1 MPSGNSNPPIAS
13 LIRTEAASRPV
24 LAGRVLHG
32 STEQI
37 ASTGWVRLQ
46 TLSYVLPHDA
56 DDPSRV
62 RKWDMAT
69 RTTKK
74 SSDKNRNSDLKSSES
89 GVHNDDNDAHANA
102 DAVAVIARLTL
113 GDGVPR
119 LLLVKQYRPAVD
131 AVTVELPAGLIDDG
145 ETPSQAAL
153 RELREETGFVG
164 NVTAVHAPTPLS
176 PGLSDESVVLVEV
189 DVQGAEKPHPQQ
201 LDPSENIHVV
211 SVPLAR
217 LSDAIRYMQ
226 EHQGVHVMHA
236 VSTLAVGIS
245 CASLAETSPQLS

>member
-1 MPSGNSNPPIAS
+1 MSSGDSDPPIAS

-24 LAGRVLHG
+24 LAGRVLRD
-32 STEQI
+32 STEEI

-46 TLSYVLPHDA
+46 TLSYKLPHDE
-56 DDPSRV
+56 DDSFRV

-74 SSDKNRNSDLKSSES
+74 RSDKIGDSDWKTSEPEAD
-89 GVHNDDNDAHANA
+89 VDDIDAHVNA
-102 DAVAVIARLTL
+102 DAVAVIARVTM

-131 AVTVELPAGLIDDG
+131 AVTVEFPAGLIDEG

-153 RELREETGFVG
+153 RELREETGFLG
-164 NVTAVHAPTPLS
+164 NVTAVHPPTPLS

-189 DVQGAEKPHPQQ
+189 DVQGAKKPLPQQ
-201 LDPSENIHVV
+201 LDSSENIHVI

-217 LSDAIRYMQ
+217 LSDALRYMQ
-226 EHQGVHVMHA
+226 KHQGVYVMHA
-236 VSTLAVGIS
+236 VSTFAVGIS
-245 CASLAETSPQLS
+245 CTSFRSSSS